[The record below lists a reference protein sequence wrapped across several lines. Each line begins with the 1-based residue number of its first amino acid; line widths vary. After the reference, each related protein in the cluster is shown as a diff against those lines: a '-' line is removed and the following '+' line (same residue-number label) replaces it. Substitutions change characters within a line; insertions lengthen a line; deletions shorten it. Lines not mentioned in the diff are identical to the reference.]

1 MARAE
6 VRPLLIVG
14 AGGHA
19 KVVVDAARASGKY
32 EILGILDQDSTRW
45 GEAILAVP
53 ILGDERLLLDRRL
66 SSAAVVIAIGDN
78 ATRARVAERLA
89 AMGVT
94 FATVVHPS
102 SSLGEDVALGHGTV
116 VLAGVVVNSGSVV
129 GRHVILNTSS
139 SVDHDCRIGDF
150 VHVSPGVR
158 LAGGVHVGAHAHLGI
173 GACAVPNVSIGAGS
187 IVGAGAAVIAD
198 VADAAVVVGVPARP
212 LKSAKED
219 VS

>member
-6 VRPLLIVG
+6 VRPLLVVG

-66 SSAAVVIAIGDN
+66 ASALVVIAIGDN

-89 AMGVT
+89 AMGAT
-94 FATVVHPS
+94 FTTVVHPS
-102 SSLGEDVALGHGTV
+102 CSLGEDVALGHGTV